1 MRWDNVSLSN
11 LIKIKEEL
19 NRTGLDGKIRTIL
32 SKLNKNKGKL
42 ILLVF
47 NEKKDNIYVDREI
60 VKGNYVQLR

>member
-1 MRWDNVSLSN
+1 MRWDNVSLSK
-11 LIKIKEEL
+11 LIKIKKEL
-19 NRTGLDGKIRTIL
+19 NQTELDGKIRTIL